1 MAERNLGVRS
11 FETRLAAMDRRLEEI
26 REELSPGGETWLGRD
41 EGDAMYAGLAT
52 EQAERSIHA
61 GRAVVADHGEQP
73 VPVAPPVLDVPAEQP
88 APAEHSTRAERAE
101 QPERAER
108 AEPPEQPVRAERP
121 VAQEPSPQGSGASHE
136 PLRRLLVPSTD
147 DPAAF
152 AMLGGLCASL
162 VESTRRLLDG
172 FEAVLAQVSRAG
184 TGERSAA
191 PQPERKRGDPRPPG
205 SGPELGPAGPDK
217 AEPGGLTLTAGPFA
231 STESLR
237 EFERTLAGLPG
248 VRDVALRGY
257 EPANRAIL
265 EVQLEEQ
272 TS

>member
-26 REELSPGGETWLGRD
+26 REELSSGGGTWLGRD
-41 EGDAMYAGLAT
+41 EGDAVDAGLAT
-52 EQAERSIHA
+52 EH
-61 GRAVVADHGEQP
+61 
-73 VPVAPPVLDVPAEQP
+73 AEQ
-88 APAEHSTRAERAE
+88 S
-101 QPERAER
+101 
-108 AEPPEQPVRAERP
+108 VRAERP
-121 VAQEPSPQGSGASHE
+121 VVQEPTPEESGVSHE

-172 FEAVLAQVSRAG
+172 FEAVLAQVSRPAG
-184 TGERSAA
+184 GEGSPA
-191 PQPERKRGDPRPPG
+191 PEPATAPSDPRPPG
-205 SGPELGPAGPDK
+205 SRPELGRAGSDK
-217 AEPGGLTLTAGPFA
+217 TEPGRLTMTAGPFA